1 MQFKTIM
8 EQELYALRFLLLW
21 LYLRG
26 YLMDRAANFGAWIA
40 NLVAHVTIR
49 RVGGFDRSVR
59 FIVTTALALQDAR
72 LIYYKSV
79 I

>member
-1 MQFKTIM
+1 
-8 EQELYALRFLLLW
+8 
-21 LYLRG
+21 
-26 YLMDRAANFGAWIA
+26 MDRAANFGAWIA